1 MSRRTKRVLRPQ
13 IVIPATIVFLV
24 LARIALNYGA
34 ELTVKGAFYDALG
47 IGGAYATRWHWT
59 IALLGIG
66 VGFALLL
73 SLPLLFLRGKAQ
85 PIVLDP
91 DFPVG
96 DPTDPRGDAFARR
109 FPGLGRGAQ
118 TLARD
123 PGGKMV
129 RGALRLAWL
138 AAFVILTL
146 AIAPTLAGARD
157 QLLAWRHRTD
167 FGVVDPVFGSDIG
180 FFVFSEPALM
190 SLARIAAVGLALAT
204 IAVVLVGLGLSLVER
219 QRLGPAA
226 AAGIVRR
233 TTTFGFAL
241 GGLFLLT
248 LGSLIWLSRYALT
261 RAGDGDVLGGAGAAV
276 RNVDIPTRTVG
287 AGFVAAMAL
296 GLILLAVPPLRARV
310 SRIPLSRA
318 VLIIAIIW
326 AGVAFALTVLAT
338 PWWLI
343 LLVPAIGAVVWSR
356 NQGETNPLAKQPTP
370 SVLWPIAAAAST
382 FVVALL
388 GPIGAALNDAIVLRG
403 SQLQVERQ
411 NIEATLTAT
420 RAATG
425 ISNAEV
431 VQADYRQRGVPRA
444 AIGQAP
450 ASVASLRFLDI
461 PPTREACLRLQTIN
475 QFYTCADVDVD
486 RYTIAGR
493 KRTLFTIGREIDYSK
508 FTDADFQRRH
518 FTYTHGYGLIM
529 APVDEIDP
537 NSGRP
542 KFVVGGIP
550 QTVTGD
556 FIQPPVAQ
564 PSIYF
569 GAQPDMPW
577 AMVDTTQ
584 PEFDRTTNA
593 TIDWG
598 GTTGVKVG
606 SGWRRLAL
614 TEFLGGLPY
623 VGGGRR
629 VWNAT
634 GGRPANADSSTLLYR
649 DIGSRVR
656 EIAPF
661 LTLDSDPYFT
671 TAGGRVFVVANA
683 YVATSRYP
691 YAVPNRG
698 VNYLRHTVTAVM
710 DAYTGE
716 TKLYLMDDSEPITRT
731 WRSVYP
737 ELFTAESK
745 MPEGLR
751 AHLRYGE
758 DLFDFQSAA
767 IGRFHVTDTDVF
779 FNGDD
784 AWSIT
789 EEAYGVGVEGERI
802 ESPARYT
809 YAVLPGETEERFV
822 AVRAYKPA
830 ARGRGIGFS
839 GWLAASNE
847 PADFGKL
854 TILRFP
860 ATGDQALDS
869 LDTFTSNVARDPELS
884 QEITTRR
891 DQVVRGNTIVTPIGQ
906 GLLYVQPLYLD
917 APGDSLPTLWQ
928 VIVSFGDGKV
938 YSGTSFQEALSEALG
953 VEPDPAPGTA
963 PPPGSTP
970 APGPTIAQL
979 VRRASDEFE
988 AYRKAFGEGK
998 DEEAARRLRAFRQA
1012 LAQARRVADQGG
1024 AGAP

>member
-1 MSRRTKRVLRPQ
+1 MRVLRPQ
-13 IVIPATIVFLV
+13 IVIPAIIVLLV
-24 LARIALNYGA
+24 LARIGLHYGA
-34 ELTVKGAFYDALG
+34 ELTIKTAFYDALG
-47 IGGAYATRWHWT
+47 FGGAYATRWHWT
-59 IALLGIG
+59 IALLLIG
-66 VGFALLL
+66 VGAALVL
-73 SLPLLFLRGKAQ
+73 SLPLLFLRGRAR
-85 PIVLDP
+85 PMVIDP
-91 DFPVG
+91 DVPLG

-123 PGGKMV
+123 PAGRMV
-129 RGALRLAWL
+129 RIALRLAWL

-146 AIAPTLAGARD
+146 AIAPTLAASRD
-157 QLLAWRHRTD
+157 ELLAWRHRTD
-167 FGVVDPVFGSDIG
+167 FGVTDPIFGSDIG
-180 FFVFSEPALM
+180 FFVFSEPALV
-190 SLARIAAVGLALAT
+190 SIARIAAVGLALAT
-204 IAVVLVGLGLSLVER
+204 LATVVVGLGLSLVER

-226 AAGIVRR
+226 AAGIIRR

-241 GGLFLLT
+241 GGMFLLA
-248 LGSLIWLSRYALT
+248 LSSLIWLSRYALT

-276 RNVDIPTRTVG
+276 RDVDIPTRTVG
-287 AGFVAAMAL
+287 AGFVAVMAI
-296 GLILLAVPPLRARV
+296 GLIVLAVPAIRHRLAKVP
-310 SRIPLSRA
+310 ISRA
-318 VLIIAIIW
+318 VFAIALVW
-326 AGVAFALTVLAT
+326 TGVAVVLTVLAT

-343 LLVPAIGAVVWSR
+343 LLVPAVGAAVWAR
-356 NQGETNPLAKQPTP
+356 NQGATNPLARQPTP

-411 NIEATLTAT
+411 NIEATLNAT
-420 RAATG
+420 RVATG
-425 ISNAEV
+425 VDKAKI
-431 VQADYRQRGVPRA
+431 VQADYRQRGVTRA
-444 AIGQAP
+444 AITQSP

-486 RYTIAGR
+486 RYTIANR
-493 KRTLFTIGREIDYSK
+493 KRTLFSIGREIDYSK
-508 FTDADFQRRH
+508 FTEADFQRRH

-529 APVDEIDP
+529 APVDEIDA

-550 QTVTGD
+550 QTVAGD

-569 GAQPDMPW
+569 GAQPEMPW

-584 PEFDRTTNA
+584 PEFDRTTNE
-593 TIDWG
+593 TIDWT

-649 DIGSRVR
+649 DIGARIR

-661 LTLDSDPYFT
+661 LALDSDPYFT
-671 TAGGRVFVVANA
+671 AAEGRVFVVANA
-683 YVATSRYP
+683 YAATTRYP
-691 YAVPNRG
+691 YAVPNLG
-698 VNYLRHTVTAVM
+698 VNYLRHTVTVVM
-710 DAYTGE
+710 DAYSGQ
-716 TKLYLMDDSEPITRT
+716 TKLYLMDEAEPITRT

-737 ELFTAESK
+737 ELFTPAAQ

-767 IGRFHVTDTDVF
+767 VARFHVTDTDVF

-784 AWSIT
+784 AWAIT
-789 EEAYGVGVEGERI
+789 EEAYGAGVEGERI
-802 ESPARYT
+802 ESPARFT
-809 YAVLPGETEERFV
+809 YAVLPEERDEKFL
-822 AVRAYKPA
+822 AIRAYKPA

-847 PADFGKL
+847 PADFGTL

-860 ATGDQALDS
+860 INGDQALDS

-891 DQVVRGNTIVTPIGQ
+891 DQVVRGNTIVTPIGE

-938 YSGTSFQEALSEALG
+938 YAATSFQEALSEALG
-953 VEPDPAPGTA
+953 VEPDPGPAPA
-963 PPPGSTP
+963 PSPGGSPTP
-970 APGPTIAQL
+970 APSATLAEL

-988 AYRKAFGEGK
+988 AYRKAFGAGN

-1012 LAQARRVADQGG
+1012 LAQARAAAAQT
-1024 AGAP
+1024 P